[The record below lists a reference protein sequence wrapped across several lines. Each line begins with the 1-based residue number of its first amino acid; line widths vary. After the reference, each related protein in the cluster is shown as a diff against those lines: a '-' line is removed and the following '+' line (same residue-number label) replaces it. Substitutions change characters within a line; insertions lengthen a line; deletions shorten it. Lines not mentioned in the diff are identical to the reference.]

1 MHRNSLIQEHVVV
14 INAAKYAIKI
24 VFKFVKLKNHPQ
36 NKKIS
41 KSLSVKVK
49 TNLKTSHLISHIKQ
63 INYAM

>member
-1 MHRNSLIQEHVVV
+1 VVI

-49 TNLKTSHLISHIKQ
+49 TKINQIKKMNSPKQ
-63 INYAM
+63 TLTIFNIRHKP